1 VFVLVNVT
9 KLVYW
14 TSAISEKSFSPFEK
28 FLFIAIKFF
37 NSFVMSKNNK
47 NSSPLVYSTN
57 PEAIQSEPLDDIET
71 LPNAEQPLRVILET
85 KHRAGKT
92 VTIIYGFVGKLSD
105 MESVGKLLKNHCG
118 TGGSVKDGEIIIQ
131 GDHRQ
136 KVFQY
141 LKQKGYNKVKL

>member
-1 VFVLVNVT
+1 
-9 KLVYW
+9 
-14 TSAISEKSFSPFEK
+14 
-28 FLFIAIKFF
+28 
-37 NSFVMSKNNK
+37 MSKNNK
-47 NSSPLVYSTN
+47 NSSPIVYSTH
-57 PEAIQSEPLDDIET
+57 PEAFPSVPLDEKET
-71 LPNAEQPLRVILET
+71 LPNAEQLLRIILET

-105 MESVGKLLKNHCG
+105 MEIIGKALKNHCG
-118 TGGSVKDGEIIIQ
+118 TGGSVKEGEIIIQ